1 MIESVSFRSEEWND
15 VKEAA
20 RKTIG
25 KDGVGKEPTNAWKK
39 QILLAEH
46 SPIRLLH
53 YTIKFKNIPY
63 FQVMHLVR
71 HRIGCEHFVKS
82 QREDRSETHAKRSDL
97 PQDAPV
103 DYMMVANAQALIN
116 ISRKRLCN
124 QAAKETREAWEEAK
138 DLIEKVDPVM
148 ASVMVKDCLY
158 RGHCGE
164 FNCCGYVHTAAY
176 RKELEEYRKV
186 DK

>member
-1 MIESVSFRSEEWND
+1 MVESVSFRSEEWND